1 MGGWYNAARGLILR
15 DVAETGLKSVISFIL
30 LVVVLCV
37 AGIQY
42 PPAVEPQC
50 L

>member
-1 MGGWYNAARGLILR
+1 MGGWYNAAVGLILR
-15 DVAETGLKSVISFIL
+15 DVAKTSLKSVISFIL
-30 LVVVLCV
+30 LVAILCEE
-37 AGIQY
+37 GIQY